1 MKFEHSFV
9 GATLPIQ
16 NHGLGVVAVE
26 DEVGSIITPL
36 KLFSLLTFPVNC
48 IFKFLLVF
56 LVL

>member
-1 MKFEHSFV
+1 MKFKHSFV

-16 NHGLGVVAVE
+16 NHELGVVAVE
-26 DEVGSIITPL
+26 DEVGSTITPS

-48 IFKFLLVF
+48 IFKFLFVF